1 MNDPAAAQP
10 VDASRNK
17 LLDAAPVY
25 STAAKPQDKGEG
37 MTFSDRTLKKFRVE
51 SEEAGGIIY
60 EDDEDSHEEDVT
72 HFEEDDDPLTN
83 VGDVDDDESPVGET
97 EENA

>member
-17 LLDAAPVY
+17 LLDAAPV
-25 STAAKPQDKGEG
+25 SANSLDKGEG

-51 SEEAGGIIY
+51 TEEAGGKIY
-60 EDDEDSHEEDVT
+60 EDNEDSLEEDVT
-72 HFEEDDDPLTN
+72 HFDEDDDPLTN
-83 VGDVDDDESPVGET
+83 VGDIDDEESPVGET

>member
-17 LLDAAPVY
+17 LLDAAPV
-25 STAAKPQDKGEG
+25 SANFPDKGEG

-51 SEEAGGIIY
+51 SEETGGKIY
-60 EDDEDSHEEDVT
+60 EDDEDVSDEDIT
-72 HFEEDDDPLTN
+72 HFDEDDDPLTN

-97 EENA
+97 EENS

>member
-17 LLDAAPVY
+17 LLDAAPV
-25 STAAKPQDKGEG
+25 SANSPDKGEG
-37 MTFSDRTLKKFRVE
+37 MTFADSTLKKFRAE
-51 SEEAGGIIY
+51 TEEAGGIIY
-60 EDDEDSHEEDVT
+60 EDGEDSHEEDVT

-97 EENA
+97 EETA